1 MDVPHD
7 GGVALFE
14 IRCWLCYV
22 RGQEVRNY
30 SIMLEIKFGGGMA
43 MFLILAQ
50 MFCLRNGVRTK
61 REKRG
66 TRGRSFRTVLCVR
79 FSGQAKPSPSNQ
91 KSLSDSV
98 TESVSDSWAT

>member
-14 IRCWLCYV
+14 IRCWLCYL
-22 RGQEVRNY
+22 RGQEVRDY
-30 SIMLEIKFGGGMA
+30 LIMLEIRFGGGMA
-43 MFLILAQ
+43 MVFILAQ

-66 TRGRSFRTVLCVR
+66 TRGRVFKLFCALDLAGRLSLVRRTKKV
-79 FSGQAKPSPSNQ
+79 
-91 KSLSDSV
+91 
-98 TESVSDSWAT
+98 